1 MKNMTFLRDHSCR
14 DIEKLECIAIE
25 QYWLDGK
32 KRWFHSAK
40 EGLHEIKY
48 CPYCGLESVSYT
60 HLDVYKRQ
68 VRDISEY
75 TGYLP
80 EEQKEW
86 LKYLHIERT
95 GCQYFSLSTC
105 SITTAREYIN
115 TILDLSLI
123 HI

>member
-48 CPYCGLESVSYT
+48 CPYCGLE
-60 HLDVYKRQ
+60 
-68 VRDISEY
+68 
-75 TGYLP
+75 LP
-80 EEQKEW
+80 
-86 LKYLHIERT
+86 IENLNAQREA
-95 GCQYFSLSTC
+95 GADAGQYADAPVLQSAT
-105 SITTAREYIN
+105 
-115 TILDLSLI
+115 
-123 HI
+123 